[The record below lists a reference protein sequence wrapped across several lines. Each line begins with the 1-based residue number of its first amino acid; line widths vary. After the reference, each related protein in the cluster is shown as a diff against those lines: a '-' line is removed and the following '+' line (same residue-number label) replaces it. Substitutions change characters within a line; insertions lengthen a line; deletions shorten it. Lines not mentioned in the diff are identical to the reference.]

1 MKLYYLPGSCSLA
14 VNIALREAG
23 LAFDLDKVS
32 RANLKTKSGEDF
44 LQVNPKGY
52 VPALKLDDG
61 TVLTEA
67 NAILMYVAEQADTQ
81 LFPSSGTLAYY
92 QAIGWLN
99 YISTEVH
106 KSHAPLFDRSASEQ
120 ERSKAREKIGKAF
133 DYLTTQLQQREHLTG
148 HYSIADMYLYVVL
161 GWGAYVN
168 FSLAD
173 WPVLVAYRERIHQ
186 RDAVTAAREA
196 EGL

>member
-23 LAFDLDKVS
+23 MAFELDKVS

-67 NAILMYVAEQADTQ
+67 NAILMYVAEQAETA

-99 YISTEVH
+99 YIATEVH
-106 KSHAPLFDRSASEQ
+106 KTHAPLFDRTATEP
-120 ERSKAREKIGKAF
+120 ERSKAREKLSKVF
-133 DYLTTQLQQREHLTG
+133 DFLSTELKQRDYLTGQ
-148 HYSIADMYLYVVL
+148 YSVADIYLYVVL
-161 GWGAYVN
+161 GWGVYIN
-168 FSLAD
+168 FELAP
-173 WPVLVAYRERIHQ
+173 WPQLVAYRERIHD
-186 RDAVTAAREA
+186 RAAVQAARKA

>member
-23 LAFDLDKVS
+23 MAFELDKVS

-67 NAILMYVAEQADTQ
+67 NAILMYIAEQADAK

-92 QAIGWLN
+92 HAIAWLN
-99 YISTEVH
+99 YIATEVH
-106 KSHAPLFDRSASEQ
+106 KSHAPLFDRTATDE
-120 ERSKAREKIGKAF
+120 ERNKARAKLKKAF
-133 DYLTTQLQQREHLTG
+133 DYLTNELQQLDYLTG
-148 HYSIADMYLYVVL
+148 QYSVADMYLYVVL
-161 GWGAYVN
+161 GWGAYIN
-168 FSLAD
+168 FDLAA
-173 WPVLVAYRERIHQ
+173 WPVLVAYRDRIHQ
-186 RDAVTAAREA
+186 RQAVQAAREA

>member
-23 LAFDLDKVS
+23 MAFDLDKVS

-67 NAILMYVAEQADTQ
+67 NAILMYVAAQSDTE
-81 LFPSSGTLAYY
+81 LFPSTGSLAYY

-99 YISTEVH
+99 YIATEVH
-106 KSHAPLFDRSASEQ
+106 KSHAPLFDRAATEQ
-120 ERSKAREKIGKAF
+120 ERSNARTKLTKVFNFLSNELTQR
-133 DYLTTQLQQREHLTG
+133 DYLTG
-148 HYSIADMYLYVVL
+148 HYSVADIYLYVVL

-168 FSLAD
+168 FDLTS
-173 WPVLVAYRERIHQ
+173 WPVLVAYRDAIHQ
-186 RDAVTAAREA
+186 REAVQAARKA

>member
-23 LAFDLDKVS
+23 MSFVLDKVS

-44 LQVNPKGY
+44 LLVNPKGY

-61 TVLTEA
+61 SVLTEA
-67 NAILMYVAEQADTQ
+67 NAILMYVAEQADTD
-81 LFPSSGTLAYY
+81 LFPNPGTLAYY

-99 YISTEVH
+99 YIATEVH
-106 KSHAPLFDRSASEQ
+106 KSHAPLFDRTATDE
-120 ERSKAREKIGKAF
+120 ERSKARTKISKVF
-133 DYLTTQLQQREHLTG
+133 DLLSSELQQRDYLTG
-148 HYSIADMYLYVVL
+148 HYSIADIYLYVVL
-161 GWGAYVN
+161 GWGGYVN
-168 FSLAD
+168 FDLAP

-186 RDAVTAAREA
+186 RDAVQAAREA